1 MEQKSVIMA
10 LFGIIGVL
18 LITNLY
24 TVYQLN
30 WAIEMIE
37 VLGNNLRK

>member
-1 MEQKSVIMA
+1 MEQKTMTLL
-10 LFGIIGVL
+10 LFL
-18 LITNLY
+18 LIGILLLTNLY
-24 TVYQLN
+24 TMYQLN

>member
-1 MEQKSVIMA
+1 MEQKTVTLGLFVVI
-10 LFGIIGVL
+10 GIL

-24 TVYQLN
+24 TLYQLN

-37 VLGNNLRK
+37 LLSNNLRK

>member
-1 MEQKSVIMA
+1 MEQKTVTLA
-10 LFGIIGVL
+10 LFVVIGIL

-37 VLGNNLRK
+37 LLGNNLRK